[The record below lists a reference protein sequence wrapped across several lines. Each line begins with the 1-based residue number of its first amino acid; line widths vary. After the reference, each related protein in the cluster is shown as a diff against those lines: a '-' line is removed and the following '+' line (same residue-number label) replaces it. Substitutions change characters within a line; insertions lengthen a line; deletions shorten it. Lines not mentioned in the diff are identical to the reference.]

1 MFKKKI
7 RESMGIIKI
16 LKMRKNKM
24 RCLQRILGI
33 FYYKFRNNKNKNRLE
48 CFSMAKNTDKG
59 MHEKAMKKARNLL
72 EQSVGITEIMDIT
85 GLSEEDILKEQQK
98 MRR

>member
-1 MFKKKI
+1 
-7 RESMGIIKI
+7 
-16 LKMRKNKM
+16 
-24 RCLQRILGI
+24 
-33 FYYKFRNNKNKNRLE
+33 
-48 CFSMAKNTDKG
+48 MAKNTDKG

>member
-24 RCLQRILGI
+24 RCLQRI